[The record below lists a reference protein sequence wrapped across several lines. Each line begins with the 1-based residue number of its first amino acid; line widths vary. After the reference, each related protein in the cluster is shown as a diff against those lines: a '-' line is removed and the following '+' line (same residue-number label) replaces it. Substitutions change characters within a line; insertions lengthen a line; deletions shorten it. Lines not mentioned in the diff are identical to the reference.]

1 MVVFLLCGGMSFYES
16 IIHAFGTAG
25 TGGFGIKADS
35 VASYSPYIQWVI
47 GIFMLLFGI
56 NFNLFYL
63 ITVKKLSSAIKSSE
77 LWCYFGIVGASTL
90 LIFANVFNK
99 FATVGL
105 TIRHSFFQVSSIITT
120 TGFSTTD
127 FSQWPEFSK
136 AILLILMFI
145 GGCAGSTAGGLKVSR
160 VMLLIKTVKRD
171 LKKML
176 HPRSVG
182 VVKHEGRTVEDAT
195 VVSTSV
201 YLITY
206 CMIFFVLFLIVSLEP
221 FGIETAFSSVA
232 SCFNNIGPA
241 FGAASSSF
249 GDFSGLSKVVLS
261 IAMLL
266 GRLEIFPILLAFS
279 PSTWLKR

>member
-1 MVVFLLCGGMSFYES
+1 
-16 IIHAFGTAG
+16 
-25 TGGFGIKADS
+25 
-35 VASYSPYIQWVI
+35 
-47 GIFMLLFGI
+47 
-56 NFNLFYL
+56 
-63 ITVKKLSSAIKSSE
+63 
-77 LWCYFGIVGASTL
+77 
-90 LIFANVFNK
+90 
-99 FATVGL
+99 
-105 TIRHSFFQVSSIITT
+105 
-120 TGFSTTD
+120 
-127 FSQWPEFSK
+127 
-136 AILLILMFI
+136 MFI

-266 GRLEIFPILLAFS
+266 GRLEIFPLLLAFS

>member
-1 MVVFLLCGGMSFYES
+1 MVVFLLCGGMSLYES
-16 IIHAFGTAG
+16 LIHAFGTAG
-25 TGGFGIKADS
+25 TGGFGIKGDS
-35 VASYSPYIQWVI
+35 IASYSPYIQWVI
-47 GIFMLLFGI
+47 GVFMLLFGI

-63 ITVKKLSSAIKSSE
+63 ITVKKISSAIKSSE

-90 LIFANVFNK
+90 LIFANVFNR